1 MYHLKDI
8 PLLWNKLQIIQ
19 LNIDFI
25 VEIQTY
31 SLSMISLNENRES
44 RLNLIY
50 KLHNDGWSN
59 NDISNYLNHNNI
71 LTPKGLRYYP
81 KLIWTTLFKYKRRL
95 ERNNNY
101 RIVDIKEK
109 VWVELN

>member
-19 LNIDFI
+19 LDIDFI
-25 VEIQTY
+25 VEVQTD
-31 SLSMISLNENRES
+31 SLSVISLNESRED

-59 NDISNYLNHNNI
+59 NDISDYLNDNNI
-71 LTPKGLRYYP
+71 LTSKGLRYYP

-95 ERNNNY
+95 KRSY
-101 RIVDIKEK
+101 DHRIVDIKEK